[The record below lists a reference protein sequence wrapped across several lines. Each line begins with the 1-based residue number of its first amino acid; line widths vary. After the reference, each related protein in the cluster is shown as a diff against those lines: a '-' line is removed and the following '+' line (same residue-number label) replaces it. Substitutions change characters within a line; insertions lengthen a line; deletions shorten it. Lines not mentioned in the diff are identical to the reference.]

1 MLSHFNCV
9 QLFATLWTVAWQA
22 PLFMGFSR
30 KECWRELPFPSLGNL
45 PDSGIEPAC
54 LTSPALEGGFFTTS
68 ATANGD
74 CCHEMKRCLL
84 LGISY
89 DQPRQHIKKQR
100 HYFANKHLSSQTVV
114 MYGCESWTIKKADHR
129 RIDAFELWCW
139 RRLVRV
145 PWTARR
151 SS

>member
-1 MLSHFNCV
+1 MLSHFSCV

-30 KECWRELPFPSLGNL
+30 KEYWRELPFPSVGDL

-54 LTSPALEGGFFTTS
+54 LTSPALEGGFFTTRT
-68 ATANGD
+68 TADGD

-84 LGISY
+84 LGRSC

-100 HYFANKHLSSQTVV
+100 HYFANKRLSSQTVV
-114 MYGCESWTIKKADHR
+114 MYGCESWTIEKAECR

-139 RRLVRV
+139 RRHL
-145 PWTARR
+145 
-151 SS
+151 